1 MSLLAYSPKPQ
12 DHDALL
18 REYLHLTRV
27 VLPEL
32 AHRPG
37 TNWPVVN
44 DHCFQGIVLDTIS
57 GGVWYDHIARPA
69 YQHLTTAQATEAVAI
84 CKAII
89 AGDADLHALN
99 RQSLGLRGKGG

>member
-1 MSLLAYSPKPQ
+1 MISTYGPTLSLPADIDHMSLLAHSPKPQ
-12 DHDALL
+12 DHDALV

-44 DHCFQGIVLDTIS
+44 DHCFQRIVLDTIS
-57 GGVWYDHIARPA
+57 GGVWKFPCR
-69 YQHLTTAQATEAVAI
+69 
-84 CKAII
+84 
-89 AGDADLHALN
+89 
-99 RQSLGLRGKGG
+99 